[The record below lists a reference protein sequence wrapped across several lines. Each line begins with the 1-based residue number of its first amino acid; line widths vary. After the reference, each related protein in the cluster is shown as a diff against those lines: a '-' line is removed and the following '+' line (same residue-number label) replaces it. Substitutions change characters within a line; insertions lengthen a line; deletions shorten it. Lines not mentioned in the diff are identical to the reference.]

1 MKKSI
6 IIVLFAILFITG
18 CLQKNSENED
28 DGLVWKV
35 KDITSEE
42 VINAT
47 VEINSPF
54 ITDSYTDN
62 MVDVKNSGY
71 FTKMGIVPL
80 KYGQKNLIGY
90 LAPDFTK
97 KNKYTISGSVKNGD
111 TNGTINEAFIAVSGN
126 FISKKTKTDINGA
139 FEIKDIP
146 EGNIEITVYKEGY
159 TSKTTSLILSSNI
172 SGVDKTLTE
181 DSTKTYG
188 DIIGSVSGYGSDIC
202 SYSYITVG
210 INGSDFYKTTFSDVN
225 GNFAVYGVP
234 YNSYIISCKTPG
246 FYKVNSSTVTVSS
259 AINSKSIEMTT
270 VSGE

>member
-18 CLQKNSENED
+18 CFQKNSDNED

-54 ITDSYTDN
+54 ITDSYIDN
-62 MVDVKNSGY
+62 MVDVKKSGY
-71 FTKMGIVPL
+71 FTKTGIVPL

-111 TNGTINEAFIAVSGN
+111 TNATINEACIAVSGN
-126 FISKKTKTDINGA
+126 FISKK
-139 FEIKDIP
+139 E
-146 EGNIEITVYKEGY
+146 
-159 TSKTTSLILSSNI
+159 
-172 SGVDKTLTE
+172 TL
-181 DSTKTYG
+181 
-188 DIIGSVSGYGSDIC
+188 
-202 SYSYITVG
+202 
-210 INGSDFYKTTFSDVN
+210 
-225 GNFAVYGVP
+225 
-234 YNSYIISCKTPG
+234 
-246 FYKVNSSTVTVSS
+246 
-259 AINSKSIEMTT
+259 
-270 VSGE
+270 